1 MFGWN
6 IRKFQGRSF
15 FIWRLRWKLWRLK
28 EWETLSSEW
37 TILRNFYIVN
47 DVQKKTLNWINMLI
61 FAAEV
66 VDFFFFFL
74 QERLYNIAILV
85 INRNV
90 MSVTNSIY
98 CCVIFGTR
106 MLHELITICLHNNYN
121 SRMYLHKVEG
131 LLTKKKRKKKKKNVI
146 TIRKEKQSLWNAVIK
161 NLHISVVLFFFLDSS
176 WNYRGQWV
184 ILHHRG
190 GDRFNVLR
198 LKRSFYPLFFFSIVL
213 VLVLNGQSCDQVLLG
228 LAYFSHWRSSAVKHF
243 TLGEQASISK
253 KKYCILVCNR
263 DRIKFWNYFFF
274 FVTFIDNE
282 IRYCFF
288 FYFFF

>member
-1 MFGWN
+1 MCG
-6 IRKFQGRSF
+6 S
-15 FIWRLRWKLWRLK
+15 
-28 EWETLSSEW
+28 
-37 TILRNFYIVN
+37 
-47 DVQKKTLNWINMLI
+47 
-61 FAAEV
+61 
-66 VDFFFFFL
+66 
-74 QERLYNIAILV
+74 
-85 INRNV
+85 
-90 MSVTNSIY
+90 
-98 CCVIFGTR
+98 
-106 MLHELITICLHNNYN
+106 
-121 SRMYLHKVEG
+121 
-131 LLTKKKRKKKKKNVI
+131 
-146 TIRKEKQSLWNAVIK
+146 
-161 NLHISVVLFFFLDSS
+161 FFFLDSS

-288 FYFFF
+288 FYFFFLIKQIRFMKIMDRHWLVCYVFIIYLSFKWHKISI